1 MPDHSP
7 LTSAETQRLFRTA
20 LASGATVGWS
30 PPEPSELAPY
40 FPGYE
45 IEALIARGGMG
56 AVYRARQLSLNRP
69 VAIKLLP
76 IDLGMREDFA
86 ERFRREAEALARLQH
101 PHIVAV
107 HDFGQAD
114 DGHYFMVME
123 LVEGTDLATRLRNEG
138 VLPPDEALRIVR
150 QVCEALQFAHQR
162 GVVHRDIK
170 PGNVL
175 LDAAGQVKV
184 ADFGIAQFAQDE
196 AAGDLTMT
204 GALLGTPDYTAPEQL
219 IVSGPVDHR
228 ADIFSL
234 GVMLYQLLT
243 GQLPRGVYR
252 PVSEIVPSMRGI
264 DVVLARAMQSDPA
277 RRYGQVLEL
286 SAGLTATPS
295 RRWCAV
301 MWSAGALLGVIAAIV
316 WMQQPK
322 PAAFTNS
329 LGLTFVPAGTPG
341 VLFCTTET
349 RVRDFAAS
357 DVARRP
363 QIPVP
368 IYVNYE
374 GPREAWL
381 RKDGLWSQPLIPQT
395 PEHPVVAVNHQE
407 AAAFCEWLTRY
418 ERSSGRIGPQ
428 DRYRLPTM
436 AEWSVAAGLEADA
449 HDPANAYPWHGTYP
463 PPADAGNY
471 ASDELRSDAEFAK
484 LPLISPRD
492 DGHAYTAP
500 VASFSANRHGLYD
513 MGGNVAEWIEGA
525 AGQET
530 FTRGAT
536 WLDSRPDALDAGCRP
551 KVSPDTRSF
560 ILGFRIV
567 LEQPHPP

>member
-1 MPDHSP
+1 MPDSHSP
-7 LTSAETQRLFRTA
+7 LTPAETQRLFRTA
-20 LASGATVGWS
+20 LTSGAAVGWS

-76 IDLGMREDFA
+76 FDLGMREDFA

-123 LVEGTDLATRLRNEG
+123 LVGGTDLATRLRNEG
-138 VLPPDEALRIVR
+138 ALPLDEALRIVR

-219 IVSGPVDHR
+219 IVSGTVDHR

-252 PVSEIVPSMRGI
+252 PVSEIVPSMRGL

-277 RRYGQVLEL
+277 RRYGQVFEL
-286 SAGLTATPS
+286 SAGLTAAPS
-295 RRWCAV
+295 RRWRTV
-301 MWSAGALLGVIAAIV
+301 MWSTGALLGVIAAIV

-322 PAAFTNS
+322 PASFTNS
-329 LGLTFVPAGTPG
+329 LGLSFVPAGTPG

-357 DVARRP
+357 EVARRA
-363 QIPVP
+363 
-368 IYVNYE
+368 
-374 GPREAWL
+374 PRADPRARLCEL
-381 RKDGLWSQPLIPQT
+381 RRPARGMDAKGR
-395 PEHPVVAVNHQE
+395 HME
-407 AAAFCEWLTRY
+407 AAT
-418 ERSSGRIGPQ
+418 
-428 DRYRLPTM
+428 
-436 AEWSVAAGLEADA
+436 
-449 HDPANAYPWHGTYP
+449 H
-463 PPADAGNY
+463 PADA
-471 ASDELRSDAEFAK
+471 
-484 LPLISPRD
+484 
-492 DGHAYTAP
+492 
-500 VASFSANRHGLYD
+500 
-513 MGGNVAEWIEGA
+513 
-525 AGQET
+525 
-530 FTRGAT
+530 
-536 WLDSRPDALDAGCRP
+536 
-551 KVSPDTRSF
+551 
-560 ILGFRIV
+560 
-567 LEQPHPP
+567 